1 MPIADQVTE
10 QMKQAMKAKDE
21 RRLVA
26 LRSMRSAFLN
36 EMKKDGS
43 TSISDAVCEGLL
55 RKLEKQRKESIEAFS
70 NAGREELAAAERAEL
85 AVIQE
90 FLPKLADEAKVRE
103 WVEAAIAQA
112 GATSGEGHRQGH
124 GRPDEGPQRR
134 DRRRPRAP
142 DRAGTAGLGGRA
154 SGWSGSGCRVRRDR
168 SG

>member
-43 TSISDAVCEGLL
+43 ASVSDAICEGLL

-85 AVIQE
+85 SVIQE
-90 FLPKLADEAKVRE
+90 FLPKLADEAKTRE
-103 WVEAAIAQA
+103 WIDAAIAQS
-112 GATSGEGHRQGH
+112 GAASVKDVGKVMGALMKAHKGEIDG
-124 GRPDEGPQRR
+124 DLARR
-134 DRRRPRAP
+134 IAQERLA
-142 DRAGTAGLGGRA
+142 
-154 SGWSGSGCRVRRDR
+154 
-168 SG
+168 

>member
-26 LRSMRSAFLN
+26 LRSMRTAFLN

-43 TSISDAVCEGLL
+43 TTVSDEACEGLL
-55 RKLEKQRKESIEAFS
+55 RKLEKQRKESIEAFT

-90 FLPKLADEAKVRE
+90 FLPKLADEAKTRA
-103 WVEAAIAQA
+103 WIEAAVAQT
-112 GATSGEGHRQGH
+112 GASSGKDVGKVMGALMKAHKGEIDG
-124 GRPDEGPQRR
+124 DLARR
-134 DRRRPRAP
+134 LVQER
-142 DRAGTAGLGGRA
+142 LG
-154 SGWSGSGCRVRRDR
+154 
-168 SG
+168 